1 MINRNKNLFLPRK
14 RNIIAITSGV
24 GSMGKTWLAVTLSHA
39 LNLLQQSVL
48 LFDADNGL
56 LNVAAQTGLSSLFSL
71 NDVLTSDITLNQAV
85 ASVNRRKFD
94 TVFGD
99 TGSNIL
105 ESTPVGRLQILRD
118 DLLLVA
124 QDYDYLVMDLPAS
137 EKISLNILPADGNL
151 ILVCTNEPSN
161 VVSTYKFLQDAAA
174 TECYKNM
181 QIVVNHAQS
190 YEEGLQTYS
199 TLRRACEEY
208 IKHRRFW
215 EWCGATLGCVM
226 PSVTIF
232 CYLIAIPIR
241 KRRKILCRLPAK
253 FCKKENHDAS
263 IRLPR
268 ILCNFGSASSR

>member
-56 LNVAAQTGLSSLFSL
+56 LNVAAQTGVSSLFSL
-71 NDVLTSDITLNQAV
+71 NDVLTSEITLNQAV

-174 TECYKNM
+174 TERYKNM

-208 IKHRRFW
+208 ITQTPALLGVVRRDTRVRDAIRNHFLLLNRYPNS
-215 EWCGATLGCVM
+215 EAAEDIM
-226 PSVTIF
+226 Q
-232 CYLIAIPIR
+232 IA
-241 KRRKILCRLPAK
+241 RKILQK
-253 FCKKENHDAS
+253 GES
-263 IRLPR
+263 
-268 ILCNFGSASSR
+268 